1 MIIVSTTSPAEA
13 GLAASALENGLP
25 SDVGYSVH
33 LNGKLVRE
41 RDGRAVHPA
50 EPPGRQWPAPEPEVR
65 G

>member
-13 GLAASALENGLP
+13 QFAVTALENGLP
-25 SDVGYSVH
+25 PDVGYSVH

-50 EPPGRQWPAPEPEVR
+50 EPPGWPAPEPEVR